1 MAAHAVSLG
10 ERLPRPRRT
19 RQFLH
24 RFADGLETTVYVASW
39 PRRATRVRVAA
50 LDPPQPLRA
59 WARRA
64 GVADALVGGFHVAPP
79 TAPLGELW
87 TDGAQHLSVPFDEP
101 WDACRACIAIDRGEI
116 DIAPRGALPARPRGD
131 LLQAGPLLV
140 MNGTPL
146 VRPRDPEGLHAS
158 WLHKADNVRRTW
170 AHFEAK
176 DLQVTTLPD
185 ANRALEIA
193 DGHARERAAGG
204 LRPRRAREPL
214 PVPRLPLVALEPAL
228 EVVEGGR
235 MPGAADLLDRL
246 LSAEGRRDTQQE
258 QHGRSQE

>member
-1 MAAHAVSLG
+1 M
-10 ERLPRPRRT
+10 
-19 RQFLH
+19 
-24 RFADGLETTVYVASW
+24 YVASW

-146 VRPRDPEGLHAS
+146 VRPRDPEGLHAG
-158 WLHKADNVRRTW
+158 
-170 AHFEAK
+170 AHQF
-176 DLQVTTLPD
+176 DTD
-185 ANRALEIA
+185 I
-193 DGHARERAAGG
+193 
-204 LRPRRAREPL
+204 
-214 PVPRLPLVALEPAL
+214 
-228 EVVEGGR
+228 
-235 MPGAADLLDRL
+235 
-246 LSAEGRRDTQQE
+246 AEGRHPRAAFGIARDRLIGVVCD
-258 QHGRSQE
+258 GRSLRDAGMTLSELAGLMADLGAESAINLGGGGSASLVCAGRLQNRPRDDNGVALLGGRPVASALVFGR

>member
-10 ERLPRPRRT
+10 ERLLRPRRT

-87 TDGAQHLSVPFDEP
+87 TDGAINLGGGGSASLVC
-101 WDACRACIAIDRGEI
+101 AGR
-116 DIAPRGALPARPRGD
+116 
-131 LLQAGPLLV
+131 LQ
-140 MNGTPL
+140 N
-146 VRPRDPEGLHAS
+146 RPRD
-158 WLHKADNVRRTW
+158 DN
-170 AHFEAK
+170 
-176 DLQVTTLPD
+176 
-185 ANRALEIA
+185 
-193 DGHARERAAGG
+193 G
-204 LRPRRAREPL
+204 
-214 PVPRLPLVALEPAL
+214 VALL
-228 EVVEGGR
+228 GGR
-235 MPGAADLLDRL
+235 PVA
-246 LSAEGRRDTQQE
+246 SALVFGR
-258 QHGRSQE
+258 